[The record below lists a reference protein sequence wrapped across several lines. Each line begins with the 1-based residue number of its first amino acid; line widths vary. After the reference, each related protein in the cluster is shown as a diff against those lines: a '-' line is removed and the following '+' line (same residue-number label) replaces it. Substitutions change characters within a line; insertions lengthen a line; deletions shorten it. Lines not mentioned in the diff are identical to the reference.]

1 MLKITP
7 QTDLAGRPTLVLEG
21 QVTGRWV
28 QELRSAYADALGR
41 ETSELTM
48 DLRQVTF
55 IDASGVAFFHE
66 VGPAVSLVNCSLF
79 AAEQLKDVMARHQRV
94 QA

>member
-7 QTDLAGRPTLVLEG
+7 QTDPAGRRILVLEG
-21 QVTGRWV
+21 QVVGRWV
-28 QELRSAYADALGR
+28 QELRSAYSDAQGAER
-41 ETSELTM
+41 RELTL

-55 IDASGVAFFHE
+55 MDASGVAFFQE

-79 AAEQLKDVMARHQRV
+79 AAEQLKDVIARYQQVR
-94 QA
+94 A

>member
-7 QTDLAGRPTLVLEG
+7 QTDLAGRRTLVLEG

-28 QELRSAYADALGR
+28 QELRSAYADAQGR

>member
-1 MLKITP
+1 
-7 QTDLAGRPTLVLEG
+7 
-21 QVTGRWV
+21 
-28 QELRSAYADALGR
+28 
-41 ETSELTM
+41 M